1 MNTKCCLK
9 AGAALCALAGS
20 ALAQGSGKF
29 PVAAE
34 RDHLR
39 NQRYC
44 EILVVNRH
52 GLSATAAVYNT
63 VGLNDCPEAQW
74 KALRPA
80 ELKTETKAYEI
91 VMNGPRFFTM
101 DRNELKSPGPVHD
114 FDGLKARLVAEV
126 EISRA
131 NSDRKP
137 YVERTVDRETRYV
150 YEAGKYVYE
159 LVSPAGETY
168 IMQSYSLEEDAHLN
182 EAALAG
188 LASRLA
194 LPSGWRYGVRHLSE
208 NLTVRTSASKA
219 HVMQAHILQDDLR
232 NTYQRLD

>member
-1 MNTKCCLK
+1 MNTKCRLK
-9 AGAALCALAGS
+9 ASAALCALVGS
-20 ALAQGSGKF
+20 ALAQGSEKS

-63 VGLNDCPEAQW
+63 VGLNDCPEEQW
-74 KALRPA
+74 KALDPRTLKA
-80 ELKTETKAYEI
+80 ESKAYDI
-91 VMNGPRFFTM
+91 VLNGPRFFTM
-101 DRNELKSPGPVHD
+101 DRNELKNPGAMHA
-114 FDGLKARLVAEV
+114 FDGLEARLVAEV

-131 NSDRKP
+131 DSDRKP

-150 YEAGKYVYE
+150 YEAGKDVYE

-182 EAALAG
+182 EGALAG
-188 LASRLA
+188 LASRLI
-194 LPSGWRYGVRHLSE
+194 LPSGWRYVVRHLSE
-208 NLTVRTSASKA
+208 DLTVRTNGSK
-219 HVMQAHILQDDLR
+219 AHILQDDLR

>member
-1 MNTKCCLK
+1 MNTKYWSK
-9 AGAALCALAGS
+9 ATAVLCALAGS
-20 ALAQGSGKF
+20 ALAQGSEKC

-52 GLSATAAVYNT
+52 GLSARAAVYNT
-63 VGLNDCPEAQW
+63 LGLNDCPEAKW
-74 KALRPA
+74 KALDPA
-80 ELKTETKAYEI
+80 KLKVESNASQI

-131 NSDRKP
+131 DSDRKP
-137 YVERTVDRETRYV
+137 YVERTVDRDTQYV
-150 YEAGKYVYE
+150 YQAGKDVYE

-168 IMQSYSLEEDAHLN
+168 IMQSYSLEENAHLN
-182 EAALAG
+182 QAALAG
-188 LASRLA
+188 MASRLT
-194 LPSGWRYGVRHLSE
+194 LPSRWRYVVRHLSE
-208 NLTVRTSASKA
+208 DLTVRTSGSK
-219 HVMQAHILQDDLR
+219 AHILQDDLR
-232 NTYQRLD
+232 NTYQRLN

>member
-1 MNTKCCLK
+1 MNTKYWLK
-9 AGAALCALAGS
+9 ASAFLCALAGS
-20 ALAQGSGKF
+20 ALARGSDKS
-29 PVAAE
+29 PVEME

-74 KALRPA
+74 KALDPA
-80 ELKTETKAYEI
+80 ELKAESKAYEV

-101 DRNELKSPGPVHD
+101 DRNELKSPGRVHD

-126 EISRA
+126 EISRGDT
-131 NSDRKP
+131 DRKP
-137 YVERTVDRETRYV
+137 YKERTVDRETQYV
-150 YEAGKYVYE
+150 YEAGRDVYE

-182 EAALAG
+182 EPDLAG
-188 LASRLA
+188 LASRLT
-194 LPSGWRYGVRHLSE
+194 LPRGWRYVVRHLSE
-208 NLTVRTSASKA
+208 DLTVRTSGSK
-219 HVMQAHILQDDLR
+219 AHILQDDLR
-232 NTYQRLD
+232 NTYQRRD